1 MLSDSSVMATTSA
14 KTLADLR
21 PGQRARI
28 TGIAGDVQGLL
39 RRRFLDLGFT
49 RGAVVE
55 VVLESAFGRGDPVAY
70 RIRSTVIALRREQA
84 ERILIEPVQEED
96 GHEPEPDTPA

>member
-1 MLSDSSVMATTSA
+1 MATTGP
-14 KTLADLR
+14 KTLANLR

-28 TGIAGDVQGLL
+28 TGIAEDVRGLL
-39 RRRFLDLGFT
+39 RRRLLDLGFT

-70 RIRSTVIALRREQA
+70 RIRSTMIALRRKQA
-84 ERILIEPVQEED
+84 ERTFVDPVQEED
-96 GHEPEPDTPA
+96 ERGHGHEPEFHTPT

>member
-1 MLSDSSVMATTSA
+1 MAA
-14 KTLADLR
+14 PRPRTLADLR

-28 TGIAGDVQGLL
+28 TGIDEDVRGLL

-55 VVLESAFGRGDPVAY
+55 AVLESAFGRGDPVAY

-84 ERILIEPVQEED
+84 NRIFIEPVQEGDE
-96 GHEPEPDTPA
+96 HELRPDTQA